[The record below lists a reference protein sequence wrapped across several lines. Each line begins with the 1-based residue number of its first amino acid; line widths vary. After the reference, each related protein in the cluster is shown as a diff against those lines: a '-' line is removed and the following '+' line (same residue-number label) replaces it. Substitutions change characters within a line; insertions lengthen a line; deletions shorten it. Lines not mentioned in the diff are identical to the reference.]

1 MKIAQTKDYEKH
13 LNQHNVI
20 HLNMQEFLSD
30 ADSITDMLE
39 ILKKE
44 LIYELTNDYDVDVI
58 TPNLKHYLK
67 RIFNDF
73 KQSFIFI
80 IDEWDCIFKYF
91 KQDKEAQ
98 EKYLDF

>member
-1 MKIAQTKDYEKH
+1 
-13 LNQHNVI
+13 
-20 HLNMQEFLSD
+20 MQEFLSD